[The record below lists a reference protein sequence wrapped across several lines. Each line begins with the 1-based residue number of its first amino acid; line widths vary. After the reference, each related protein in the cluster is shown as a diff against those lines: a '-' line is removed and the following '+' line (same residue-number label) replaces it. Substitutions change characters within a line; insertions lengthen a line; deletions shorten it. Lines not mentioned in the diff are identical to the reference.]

1 MTCNPT
7 RTLTIRH
14 RYTGEVATVMDISG
28 MTESEFDRVWTGLA
42 RKVDFVKWM
51 VVDSDTEVANT
62 DPAVLRLL
70 EAIRETD
77 YRGANT

>member
-1 MTCNPT
+1 MRT

-28 MTESEFDRVWTGLA
+28 MTESELDKVWTGLA
-42 RKVDFVKWM
+42 RKVDFVRWQ
-51 VVDSDTEVANT
+51 VIDSATEVANT
-62 DPAVLRLL
+62 DPAVLRSITT
-70 EAIRETD
+70 IRETD